1 MHTLSDHEEDLVEI
15 GSPSVQPVEL
25 PFAPVPVQTTIPWR
39 AASVDSRISIL
50 GDPAP
55 IFLHAHVDLARDLE
69 TLSGQNA
76 ELQALVDQMSD
87 EADRRVAITEAEW
100 QDRIR
105 TVEES
110 ARKRLAEE
118 PVTVDA
124 LEEARRVTRIVSWML
139 CEPRA
144 VRGGRD

>member
-1 MHTLSDHEEDLVEI
+1 M
-15 GSPSVQPVEL
+15 
-25 PFAPVPVQTTIPWR
+25 
-39 AASVDSRISIL
+39 

-69 TLSGQNA
+69 TLSGQNT
-76 ELQALVDQMSD
+76 ELQTLVDQMSD
-87 EADRRVAITEAEW
+87 EADRRVAVTEAEW

-110 ARKRLAEE
+110 ARKRLAEG

-124 LEEARRVTRIVSWML
+124 LEEARRVTRIVRWML
-139 CEPRA
+139 CELRA